1 MLLLDG
7 KVIDI
12 QSFGTGEAKISKKQI
27 DELLNFNTSDM
38 HKIVITYWHE
48 DNNDEKDLYLL
59 YLLKSY
65 IDFKLSVYNYII
77 QLNFTI
83 LPYAR
88 MDRENDYYLFTLKYI
103 SNYINQMNFNKVVIL
118 EPHSDVS
125 LGAINNSESLF
136 IADKLFQQCKVVNN
150 LTDDEILVIFPDSG
164 AQARYAHLIKPKYFA
179 VGFKSRVFKT
189 REISNLHLK
198 TQENIPLNL
207 KNIFIIDDIIATG
220 GTIQKLLD
228 EFDCK
233 SKNIYVIAAH
243 CENTVFKGTLLKNDR
258 IKQIYTTNSTNLEHH
273 NKIEIYDVKQ
283 YF

>member
-1 MLLLDG
+1 MLLLNG
-7 KVIDI
+7 EII
-12 QSFGTGEAKISKKQI
+12 NIETFGTGEIKISKKQI
-27 DELLNFNTSDM
+27 DKLLNLDFDTNKIC
-38 HKIVITYWHE
+38 KIVITYWHE

-65 IDFKLSVYNYII
+65 IDYKLSIYKYII

-125 LGAINNSESLF
+125 LGMINNSESMF
-136 IADKLFQQCKVVNN
+136 IVDQLFQKYKKINN
-150 LTDDEILVIFPDSG
+150 LTDDKILVVFPDTG
-164 AQARYAHLIKPKYFA
+164 AQSRYMHLIKPKYFS

-189 REISNLHLK
+189 REISSFHLK
-198 TQENIPLNL
+198 TQENIPSDL
-207 KNIFIIDDIIATG
+207 KNIVIIDDIIATG

-233 SKNIYVIAAH
+233 SKNIYIIAAH
-243 CENTVFKGTLLKNDR
+243 CENTVFNETLLDDNR
-258 IKQIYTTNSTNLEHH
+258 IKQIYTTNSTNLKNESK
-273 NKIEIYDVKQ
+273 KIKIFNIV
-283 YF
+283 